1 MKSKYICLVTI
12 FLTFTLLLLGGFV
25 HNTESSLACPDWPLC
40 YGQVFPRMEGG
51 ILIEHSHRLLAS
63 LVGLLTI
70 ALVFSTRKLSKQN
83 NNAHHVYELSLLALA
98 FVIIQG
104 LLGGITVI
112 YRLPTIV
119 STSHLGLSM
128 IYFSTL
134 ILIYQRIVE
143 LEPTHALPSQ
153 EVEKGL
159 RPWMR
164 DFFFSASFL
173 VYVQILLGAFL
184 RHSGAGT
191 SCGVGF
197 NQSLLCMD
205 FKEGTLSWW
214 PTLGPAQLH
223 MVHRYLGSFIG
234 ISLLAGM
241 TYLLTKISA
250 INFKR
255 FKWQIVLTLLV
266 LIAQITLGV
275 LTVGT
280 HLAVAP
286 TTLHLGFGALLL
298 VLNWKLYLEV
308 SFQIKQSQKISQ
320 HSFLSDLFEL
330 TKPKLGLLVMSTV
343 LVGIVLA
350 PGHINF
356 FKALLSFVLIFLVVM
371 GAAAYNCYLEK
382 DIDALMERTKDR
394 SLPAGR
400 LSPKT
405 ALIFSIVLLGIS
417 LPLLFI
423 FINPMTAILAAVATV
438 LYVWAYT
445 PLKQKSELAVY
456 VGAIPGAIPPLLG
469 WTTVTGDLN
478 VVAICLFAIVF
489 IWQLPHFLAI
499 SVYHEKDYSSAKIKI
514 YPSLHGMKI
523 TKILIFFFTAI
534 LFFVSVVPTLYGP
547 ASKSYLYAAIFLSGL
562 FLLLAMQGFFIH
574 SNEGGQKWARK
585 YFFASIFYLP
595 LLLGSMIF
603 LQ

>member
-1 MKSKYICLVTI
+1 
-12 FLTFTLLLLGGFV
+12 
-25 HNTESSLACPDWPLC
+25 
-40 YGQVFPRMEGG
+40 MEGG

-63 LVGLLTI
+63 LVGFMTILLV
-70 ALVFSTRKLSKQN
+70 VFNRKWSKHN
-83 NNAHHVYELSLLALA
+83 PEAKRVYELSLLALA

-104 LLGGITVI
+104 ILGGITVI

-134 ILIYQRIVE
+134 VLIFQRSVE
-143 LEPTHALPSQ
+143 LEKDHGLSAI
-153 EVEKGL
+153 EIEKGF
-159 RPWMR
+159 RPWMK
-164 DFFFSASFL
+164 DFFFTGAIL
-173 VYVQILLGAFL
+173 VYTQILLGAFM

-191 SCGVGF
+191 SCGVGY

-205 FKEGTLSWW
+205 FKQGALSWW
-214 PTLGPAQLH
+214 PSLGPAQLH
-223 MVHRYLGSFIG
+223 MIHRYYGAFIG
-234 ISLLAGM
+234 LFLIVGLIFVFNQLSSI
-241 TYLLTKISA
+241 T
-250 INFKR
+250 FKR
-255 FKWQIVLTLLV
+255 YKLQTMAALLV
-266 LIAQITLGV
+266 LISQIVLGV

-280 HLAVAP
+280 HIAVLP
-286 TTLHLGFGALLL
+286 TTLHLGFAALLL
-298 VLNWKLYLEV
+298 VLFWKLYLETNFQV
-308 SFQIKQSQKISQ
+308 SLSKNLPQ
-320 HSFLSDLFEL
+320 HTYLSDVFEL

-343 LVGIVLA
+343 LVGLILA

-356 FKALLSFVLIFLVVM
+356 FKALLSFSLIFLVVM
-371 GAAAYNCYLEK
+371 GAAAYNCYLER
-382 DIDALMERTKDR
+382 DVDALMERTKDR

-400 LSPKT
+400 LQPKV
-405 ALIFSIVLLGIS
+405 ALVFSVLLLAIS

-423 FINPMTAILAAVATV
+423 LINPLTSILAAIATL
-438 LYVWAYT
+438 LYVCAYT

-469 WTTVTGDLN
+469 WTTVTGELN
-478 VVAICLFAIVF
+478 IVAICLFAIVF
-489 IWQLPHFLAI
+489 VWQLPHFLAI
-499 SVYHEKDYSSAKIKI
+499 SVYHEKDYSSAKIKV

-534 LFFVSVVPTLYGP
+534 LFFVSVVPTIYGP

-562 FLLLAMQGFFIH
+562 FLLLALEGFFI
-574 SNEGGQKWARK
+574 SDLNGGQKWARK